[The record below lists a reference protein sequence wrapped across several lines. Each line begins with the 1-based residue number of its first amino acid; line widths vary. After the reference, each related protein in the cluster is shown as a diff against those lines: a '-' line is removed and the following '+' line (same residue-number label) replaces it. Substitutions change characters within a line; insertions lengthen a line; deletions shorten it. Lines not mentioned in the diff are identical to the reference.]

1 MAFQSASVIERFG
14 GVPSA
19 GLGAPEGP
27 DAPEVGPTTGGLCGV
42 TSGDTGDGGSGAGCT
57 GDDRGAMVLVIAFII
72 FLGEIDHRGRGVG
85 LGVGVDWGCSV
96 WAVVSG
102 AGPTVAGLWD
112 QGGRKKDRGVLWD
125 PRVFLGVG
133 PGPCCCVCDRLG
145 GEIGDG
151 ECWAGLGGVRWGAGV
166 FGEVWRCFGPDGSI
180 FVDRFHAGRVGGLVG
195 GGAWCWC

>member
-1 MAFQSASVIERFG
+1 MWGSTPEAGPAAG
-14 GVPSA
+14 GQ
-19 GLGAPEGP
+19 
-27 DAPEVGPTTGGLCGV
+27 CGV
-42 TSGDTGDGGSGAGCT
+42 TSGDTEDDGSGAGCT

-112 QGGRKKDRGVLWD
+112 QGGRKKDRGVLWG
-125 PRVFLGVG
+125 PRAFLGVG
-133 PGPCCCVCDRLG
+133 LGPCCCVCDPLG
-145 GEIGDG
+145 GEIGKE

-166 FGEVWRCFGPDGSI
+166 FGEVWRRRGPDGSI
-180 FVDRFHAGRVGGLVG
+180 FVDRSSAASFAAAFLLCGI
-195 GGAWCWC
+195 